1 MSESFKKLGEV
12 ADIETGFPFKSSDF
26 TEIGVPVIRMSDLTQ
41 GSVDLS
47 GAAKVKTSALEGLK
61 KFRLIRGDF
70 LFGLSGSL
78 DAYGVHDSDAEAY
91 LNQRVGRLQA
101 LESEPSNYSYLSHVL
116 SSDVY
121 RSYAYRVASGI
132 AQLNISPNQVR
143 DLPIFYPSLPE
154 QQKISQIL
162 DTLDTQIQK
171 TEALIAKLEKIKEG
185 LLHDLLTRGIDQ
197 NGQLRPTPEQAPELY
212 KESALG
218 LIPKE
223 WGLAHVSEIGAVITG
238 STPPSSD
245 LNAWGGVH
253 RFFTPADVK
262 DSEPLDHTER
272 TISDSGTRYV
282 RLIPAEATL
291 VVCIGSTIGKVGIT
305 SCPGAT
311 NQQINAVIP
320 SNLWSPTF
328 VFQAIR
334 QHVYQIHAWAGL
346 QAVPIVNKSTFQKM
360 LIPKPS
366 GQEQCRISDA
376 VKKLEAR
383 ATMERAIFEKLNK
396 QKIALT
402 DDLLTG
408 RVRVTPLLPSS

>member
-1 MSESFKKLGEV
+1 
-12 ADIETGFPFKSSDF
+12 
-26 TEIGVPVIRMSDLTQ
+26 
-41 GSVDLS
+41 
-47 GAAKVKTSALEGLK
+47 
-61 KFRLIRGDF
+61 
-70 LFGLSGSL
+70 
-78 DAYGVHDSDAEAY
+78 
-91 LNQRVGRLQA
+91 
-101 LESEPSNYSYLSHVL
+101 
-116 SSDVY
+116 
-121 RSYAYRVASGI
+121 
-132 AQLNISPNQVR
+132 
-143 DLPIFYPSLPE
+143 
-154 QQKISQIL
+154 
-162 DTLDTQIQK
+162 
-171 TEALIAKLEKIKEG
+171 
-185 LLHDLLTRGIDQ
+185 
-197 NGQLRPTPEQAPELY
+197 
-212 KESALG
+212 
-218 LIPKE
+218 
-223 WGLAHVSEIGAVITG
+223 
-238 STPPSSD
+238 
-245 LNAWGGVH
+245 
-253 RFFTPADVK
+253 
-262 DSEPLDHTER
+262 
-272 TISDSGTRYV
+272 V

-334 QHVYQIHAWAGL
+334 QHVHQIHAWAGL

>member
-1 MSESFKKLGEV
+1 M
-12 ADIETGFPFKSSDF
+12 AH
-26 TEIGVPVIRMSDLTQ
+26 Q
-41 GSVDLS
+41 
-47 GAAKVKTSALEGLK
+47 AAALK
-61 KFRLIRGDF
+61 KVSQGTTFEAIGRNDLFSLLIPRIPPQE
-70 LFGLSGSL
+70 
-78 DAYGVHDSDAEAY
+78 AECI
-91 LNQRVGRLQA
+91 
-101 LESEPSNYSYLSHVL
+101 ES
-116 SSDVY
+116 
-121 RSYAYRVASGI
+121 
-132 AQLNISPNQVR
+132 
-143 DLPIFYPSLPE
+143 
-154 QQKISQIL
+154 IL

-171 TEALIAKLEKIKEG
+171 TEALIVKLEKIKEG

-197 NGQLRPTPEQAPELY
+197 NGELRPTPEQAPELY